1 MDPLAWLL
9 LFIVVLVFVCTG
21 ARRAYNRD
29 IKAMTPEEREEE
41 RYQEQIW

>member
-1 MDPLAWLL
+1 MAWLL
-9 LFIVVLVFVCTG
+9 LFIAVLVPVCIA

-41 RYQEQIW
+41 RYQQQIW